1 MRLSYLEPL
10 KRLSDISI
18 HAPRVGCDIKQVE
31 QVPVQPDFNPRTPC
45 GVRLPPLATWPGSSK
60 DISIHAPRVGCDD
73 NGDFRVCESIG
84 FQSTHPVWGAT
95 DIFYMVCGAN
105 GNFNPR
111 TPCGVRPLASIT
123 VATAQALFQSTHPVW
138 GATLESPGNWF
149 LGGNFNPR
157 TPCGVRQEHS
167 SFPCGN
173 TCNFNPRT
181 PCGVRRRPARPT
193 DQPGRDFNPRT
204 PCGVRP
210 V

>member
-1 MRLSYLEPL
+1 M
-10 KRLSDISI
+10 
-18 HAPRVGCDIKQVE
+18 
-31 QVPVQPDFNPRTPC
+31 
-45 GVRLPPLATWPGSSK
+45 
-60 DISIHAPRVGCDD
+60 
-73 NGDFRVCESIG
+73 
-84 FQSTHPVWGAT
+84 
-95 DIFYMVCGAN
+95 
-105 GNFNPR
+105 
-111 TPCGVRPLASIT
+111 ASIT

-181 PCGVRRRPARPT
+181 PCGVRQVDSAKSSGLAEFQSTHPVWGATT
-193 DQPGRDFNPRT
+193 DTLSTTLTAVLFQSTHPVWGATLKFSNSHSAERNFNPRT

-210 V
+210 APAALHTCFAHFNPRTPCGVRPSCGGSISWPGNFNPRTPCGVRPPDHGWCCCALCISIHAPRVGCDTR